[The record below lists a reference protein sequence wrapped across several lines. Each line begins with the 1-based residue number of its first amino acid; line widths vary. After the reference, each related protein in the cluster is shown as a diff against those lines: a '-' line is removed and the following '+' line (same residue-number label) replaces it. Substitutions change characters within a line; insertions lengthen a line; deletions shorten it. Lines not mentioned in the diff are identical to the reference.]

1 MTAPRHLSTV
11 SELPREKLLNRGA
24 ASLSD
29 AELLAILLRT
39 GYKGVRVIEF
49 AASLIRHFSSLD
61 ALLSASNEELRSIK
75 GLGKAKTA
83 ELQAILEICR
93 RVLQQKASSGSVMT
107 NPDNTRKY
115 LQLHFRDQE
124 RELFACLFLD
134 TRHRV
139 LALETL
145 FQGTIDSAA
154 VYPREILKRAL
165 ELNASAVILSH
176 NHPSGDPEPSQSDI
190 RITRTIRTA
199 LELVDIRLLDHMII
213 GKGEVVSLA
222 ERGLV

>member
-1 MTAPRHLSTV
+1 MTASLQHSTAN
-11 SELPREKLLNRGA
+11 ELPREKLLNRGA
-24 ASLSD
+24 ASLND

-39 GYKGVRVIEF
+39 GYRGVSVIEF
-49 AASLIRHFSSLD
+49 AASLIRHFNSLD
-61 ALLSASNEELRSIK
+61 ALLSASNGELRSIK

-93 RVLQQKASSGSVMT
+93 RVLQQKASSGNVMT
-107 NPDNTRKY
+107 NPDNTRQY

-176 NHPSGDPEPSQSDI
+176 NHPSGDPEPSQADI
-190 RITRTIRTA
+190 RITGTIKTA
-199 LELVDIRLLDHMII
+199 LELINIRLLDHMII
-213 GKGEVVSLA
+213 GKGATVSLA